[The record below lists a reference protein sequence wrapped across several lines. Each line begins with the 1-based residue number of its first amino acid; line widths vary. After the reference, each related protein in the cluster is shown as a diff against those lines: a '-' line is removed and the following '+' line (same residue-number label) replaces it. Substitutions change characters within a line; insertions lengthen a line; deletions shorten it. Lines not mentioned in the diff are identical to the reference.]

1 MGPWGALLLVILF
14 WGTGYGAATVAI
26 GGGLPPLAMTAVRLG
41 CASILVAL
49 FARWSGEST
58 EGVWNRRTIA
68 IGIAT
73 WVTGTGFIG
82 IGQRSVPAGTTAVVF
97 AAAPLLTTLLGWW
110 FWNRAPRPMVVGWLA
125 VGCAAVLLLVG
136 SMPAF
141 DPNIGWTLF
150 ACVSWCT
157 AQVFESARKPVA
169 GPQVTA
175 SAQMGI
181 GAVALGLLSVL
192 VGETPTLPNATTGA
206 ALLWLIGPSTAIAYP
221 LWLYVLRNLPIEIA
235 MLQGTA
241 SPVVATIFGVLYLGE
256 VLSPLEAVG
265 ALLILIAARGVV
277 GGQAPATGPAVTTG

>member
-1 MGPWGALLLVILF
+1 MGPWAALLLVILF

-41 CASILVAL
+41 CAAVLVGL
-49 FARWSGEST
+49 FARFSGEST

-68 IGIAT
+68 SAIAT

-97 AAAPLLTTLLGWW
+97 AAAPLLATLLAWLRWG
-110 FWNRAPRPMVVGWLA
+110 RAPKPSVLGWLA

-150 ACVSWCT
+150 ACLSWCT
-157 AQVFESARKPVA
+157 AQVFESERKTIA

-175 SAQMGI
+175 SAQMAI
-181 GAVALGLLSVL
+181 GSVCLGLLSVL
-192 VGETPTLPNATTGA
+192 VGEQPVLPTPTTGLA
-206 ALLWLIGPSTAIAYP
+206 VLWLIGPSTALAYP
-221 LWLYVLRNLPIEIA
+221 LWLFVLRKLPIEVA

-241 SPVVATIFGVLYLGE
+241 SPVVALVFGIVLLGE
-256 VLSPLEAVG
+256 SLSPLEALG
-265 ALLILIAARGVV
+265 AVLILISARGVV
-277 GGQAPATGPAVTTG
+277 DQSPAPAPEAVTG